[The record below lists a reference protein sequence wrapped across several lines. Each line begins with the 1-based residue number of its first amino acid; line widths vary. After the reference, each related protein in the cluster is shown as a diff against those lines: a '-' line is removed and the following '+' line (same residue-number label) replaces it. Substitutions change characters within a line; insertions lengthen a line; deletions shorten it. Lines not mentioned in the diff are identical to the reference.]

1 MAARDMENEQLPEAD
16 IPAAPLRLKRT
27 KGTRVARELLLEAD
41 DHVIAV
47 NGAPWGEIP
56 SIPEAVKTIVEDEN
70 KPALLGIWR
79 AGQTFEVFITIPL
92 ECATEAASGEDV
104 PMSGARGFSDSAGA
118 ASGLS
123 QFVIYADGVNSA
135 DVVELR
141 DSFLAMIFPPL
152 WLVSRRLWEAV
163 VASVSLVLTAFV
175 VNPWFG
181 VGVYLVLCL
190 FIGRKQKQIV
200 QFSMSREG
208 MRRVMVLAARDEVT
222 AQRIAL
228 AFHPKLKFRISKR
241 EGHDV
246 SKAAAKRTGRNSPP
260 SSTARELNN

>member
-1 MAARDMENEQLPEAD
+1 MAATDMEKAQVPEAD
-16 IPAAPLRLKRT
+16 IPPAPLRLKKT

-41 DHVIAV
+41 DFVIAV
-47 NGAPWGEIP
+47 NGVPWGEIP
-56 SIPEAVKTIVEDEN
+56 SIPEAVKTIVEDED

-79 AGQTFEVFITIPL
+79 AGQTFEVFTTIPL
-92 ECATEAASGEDV
+92 ECPTEAASGEDV
-104 PMSGARGFSDSAGA
+104 PQAGARNFADVADA
-118 ASGLS
+118 ASGLG
-123 QFVIYADGVNSA
+123 QFVVYADGVNSA

-163 VASVSLVLTAFV
+163 VASVSLVVTAFV

-181 VGVYLVLCL
+181 VGVYLVLCV

-200 QFSMSREG
+200 QFSLSREG
-208 MRRVMVLAARDEVT
+208 MRRVMVLAARDEVA

-228 AFHPKLKFRISKR
+228 AFHPKLKFRFSEH
-241 EGHDV
+241 EGGGAA
-246 SKAAAKRTGRNSPP
+246 KAAAKGAGRKFP
-260 SSTARELNN
+260 A